1 MKKSVEIKGLDS
13 LKSKLEKLSA
23 GVQASVT
30 ENSLTAGAL
39 KINNA
44 WTDRISPEN
53 NNFRTGTYKRSV
65 HTEYNPG
72 NRTAMIGT
80 DISSPPYPLFLE
92 TGTSRGMTA
101 RPAMEPAFN
110 ESVDAAKKEIED
122 VLRLFLRSLCK

>member
-39 KINNA
+39 KINTA
-44 WTDRISPEN
+44 WSNRIKPIYG
-53 NNFRTGTYKRSV
+53 NFKTGNYERSV

-92 TGTSRGMTA
+92 TGTRKMTA
-101 RPAMEPAFN
+101 RPAMGPAFN